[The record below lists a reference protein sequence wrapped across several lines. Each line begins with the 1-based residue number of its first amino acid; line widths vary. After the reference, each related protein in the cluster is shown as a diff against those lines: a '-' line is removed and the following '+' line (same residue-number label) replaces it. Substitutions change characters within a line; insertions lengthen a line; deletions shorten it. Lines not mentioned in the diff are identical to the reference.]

1 MKTVIVIRMIFVTS
15 FLALQC
21 CHNNSEATSF
31 EIERG
36 ELDTFK
42 NIKCTEQ
49 GNCKERQCE
58 IHGAN
63 CVKSKNCTRCQ
74 CEHGRGTFLS
84 TNGDNTYN
92 CTKDQDIIPES
103 ALRNKRF
110 PLMKR
115 VGENEQEM
123 CVESEGESKPL
134 AGKPCSSAMSQ
145 QWVSLNRTKETVSL
159 MNVKTLQCMHFIPDC
174 EKEHGT
180 ITSGQCKNNSGY
192 EQEVMNENENE
203 DETNVLRVFARYCR
217 KKINVF
223 MKKQPHSQKRYSI
236 IYSQD
241 EDENE
246 PITWHYKNNSKTI
259 IKYKGCYRFFNSTFM
274 YSLVGKSSNGMQEQA
289 FYAPLFQGNATC
301 RVNWSESKQ
310 LNETKWRKLT
320 TPNDDKL
327 IYVENNTSENLKIL
341 KVQNS
346 ALPKYQG
353 YLMKLVVTC
362 ESETTKE
369 NLESESHCLLLKFP
383 TILKETTSTTSN
395 NNVVTDH
402 VQMTTSPVQMTTSP
416 VQMTTSPVQ
425 MTTSPVQMTT
435 SPVQMTTSPVQMT
448 TSPVQMT
455 TSPVQ
460 MTTSPVQMTTSPVQ
474 MTTSPVQM
482 TTSPVQMTTSPTS
495 SSNHTRQPHE
505 EREGGS
511 SQAIVIAVSV
521 SIATIVLM
529 FVLFYFV
536 WYRKHKRNKKSPHE
550 EGHLINP
557 TYQSQTEPEYVD
569 PLQVINDT
577 GINTENDQDSSAKY
591 EYIDHLKLANL
602 KSKKPEPKYECV
614 DNTEMPQAPDVS
626 KIRELKYDY
635 ATDEIPRLNLKP
647 TAPDVPTEQE
657 LKYDYAT
664 DEIPRLNLTKPGA
677 PFSSKEQEP
686 NYDYANSTPT
696 VKLNS
701 QTPSSTLNSPSKEP
715 AYHTL
720 EEPNPSPYYST
731 IENDDDKAR
740 NTLLS
745 YEQTFLYL
753 SYFFIC
759 LKFNSQM

>member
-1 MKTVIVIRMIFVTS
+1 
-15 FLALQC
+15 
-21 CHNNSEATSF
+21 
-31 EIERG
+31 
-36 ELDTFK
+36 
-42 NIKCTEQ
+42 
-49 GNCKERQCE
+49 
-58 IHGAN
+58 
-63 CVKSKNCTRCQ
+63 
-74 CEHGRGTFLS
+74 
-84 TNGDNTYN
+84 
-92 CTKDQDIIPES
+92 
-103 ALRNKRF
+103 
-110 PLMKR
+110 
-115 VGENEQEM
+115 
-123 CVESEGESKPL
+123 
-134 AGKPCSSAMSQ
+134 
-145 QWVSLNRTKETVSL
+145 
-159 MNVKTLQCMHFIPDC
+159 
-174 EKEHGT
+174 
-180 ITSGQCKNNSGY
+180 
-192 EQEVMNENENE
+192 
-203 DETNVLRVFARYCR
+203 
-217 KKINVF
+217 
-223 MKKQPHSQKRYSI
+223 
-236 IYSQD
+236 
-241 EDENE
+241 
-246 PITWHYKNNSKTI
+246 
-259 IKYKGCYRFFNSTFM
+259 
-274 YSLVGKSSNGMQEQA
+274 MQEQA

-346 ALPKYQG
+346 ALNKYQG

-395 NNVVTDH
+395 NNVVTD
-402 VQMTTSPVQMTTSP
+402 PVQMTTSP
-416 VQMTTSPVQ
+416 TSKNNVD
-425 MTTSPVQMTT
+425 TD
-435 SPVQMTTSPVQMT
+435 
-448 TSPVQMT
+448 
-455 TSPVQ
+455 
-460 MTTSPVQMTTSPVQ
+460 
-474 MTTSPVQM
+474 
-482 TTSPVQMTTSPTS
+482 PVQMTTSPTS

-550 EGHLINP
+550 EGHPLNP

-731 IENDDDKAR
+731 IENDDDKSSEHS
-740 NTLLS
+740 T
-745 YEQTFLYL
+745 
-753 SYFFIC
+753 IV
-759 LKFNSQM
+759 

>member
-1 MKTVIVIRMIFVTS
+1 
-15 FLALQC
+15 
-21 CHNNSEATSF
+21 
-31 EIERG
+31 
-36 ELDTFK
+36 
-42 NIKCTEQ
+42 
-49 GNCKERQCE
+49 
-58 IHGAN
+58 
-63 CVKSKNCTRCQ
+63 
-74 CEHGRGTFLS
+74 
-84 TNGDNTYN
+84 
-92 CTKDQDIIPES
+92 
-103 ALRNKRF
+103 
-110 PLMKR
+110 
-115 VGENEQEM
+115 
-123 CVESEGESKPL
+123 
-134 AGKPCSSAMSQ
+134 
-145 QWVSLNRTKETVSL
+145 
-159 MNVKTLQCMHFIPDC
+159 
-174 EKEHGT
+174 
-180 ITSGQCKNNSGY
+180 
-192 EQEVMNENENE
+192 
-203 DETNVLRVFARYCR
+203 
-217 KKINVF
+217 
-223 MKKQPHSQKRYSI
+223 
-236 IYSQD
+236 
-241 EDENE
+241 
-246 PITWHYKNNSKTI
+246 
-259 IKYKGCYRFFNSTFM
+259 
-274 YSLVGKSSNGMQEQA
+274 MQEQA

-346 ALPKYQG
+346 ALNKYQG

-395 NNVVTDH
+395 NNVVTD
-402 VQMTTSPVQMTTSP
+402 
-416 VQMTTSPVQ
+416 
-425 MTTSPVQMTT
+425 
-435 SPVQMTTSPVQMT
+435 
-448 TSPVQMT
+448 
-455 TSPVQ
+455 
-460 MTTSPVQMTTSPVQ
+460 
-474 MTTSPVQM
+474 
-482 TTSPVQMTTSPTS
+482 PVQMTTSPTS

-550 EGHLINP
+550 EGHPLDP

-731 IENDDDKAR
+731 IENDDDKSSEHS
-740 NTLLS
+740 T
-745 YEQTFLYL
+745 
-753 SYFFIC
+753 IV
-759 LKFNSQM
+759 